1 MLRVPLLD
9 LWRAVRQRDVDIT
22 ETSLVKVPTTDT
34 LINASGQEW
43 RDFRRSKLIPYS
55 AYALGGVYLLS
66 LGFTRY
72 EDIKNSNRDVL
83 QQILS
88 AAGSRYKMHEPK
100 SWPEQSELAAK
111 GTWDKLNKLQNE
123 ILNKS

>member
-22 ETSLVKVPTTDT
+22 ETSLIKVPTADT

-55 AYALGGVYLLS
+55 AYAVGGVYLLS
-66 LGFTRY
+66 LGFTRH

-111 GTWDKLNKLQNE
+111 GTWDKLDKLQNE